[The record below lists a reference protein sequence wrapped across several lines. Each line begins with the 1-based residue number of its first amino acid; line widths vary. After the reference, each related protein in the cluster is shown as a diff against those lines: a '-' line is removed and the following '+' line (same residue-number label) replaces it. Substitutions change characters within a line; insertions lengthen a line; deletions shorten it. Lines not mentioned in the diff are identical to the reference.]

1 MMCTMFLSQA
11 NWLPFRCDVLYCSW
25 PQPTPTRLFRQAL
38 TARMSKSSST
48 KEKSAAKP
56 KASAARSQA
65 TPAQPKSGVKPGTA
79 ANSGAPARPRSRT
92 SRSPK
97 PPSIW
102 IVIGIL
108 LFLLVGYLQQQ
119 GYIDLADL
127 DAWLDDSTASPA
139 PLVYEGEGAGSIQA
153 FFTTPWLI
161 YPDRPARRTP
171 PPHERAI
178 IADIDAAYNS
188 VDMAVF
194 EYNLISI
201 AEALVRAKE
210 RGVAVRLALDRENLE
225 KVEMA
230 EWAGIVQQAGIPV
243 SWQET
248 TAFLH
253 SKFVIIDN
261 SLVWM
266 GSWNATNNDTYRNNN
281 NLLRITMPP
290 LVENYVAEFE
300 QMFDGMFGNAKS
312 SLAPN
317 PVIEVDGV
325 LIENYFSPQDRQLS
339 RLVEWVNSA
348 RSSIHFMAFAFTSPE
363 IAQAMLDRH
372 ADGVLVQGVFEQRN
386 AGGTGAEFE
395 NLRRGG
401 VDVLMDGN
409 CYTMHHKVIIVDE
422 HTVIT
427 GSYNFT
433 RRAEETNDENLLI
446 IDDPELAGQFME
458 EFERVFEQAR
468 NPMRC
473 EA

>member
-1 MMCTMFLSQA
+1 MIRNIALSQT
-11 NWLPFRCDVLYCSW
+11 NWFPSGCDVLHRPR
-25 PQPTPTRLFRQAL
+25 PQPTPRQLFSPAL
-38 TARMSKSSST
+38 TARTNQSSSP
-48 KEKSAAKP
+48 KSGSAAKP
-56 KASAARSQA
+56 KDTAARSKA
-65 TPAQPKSGVKPGTA
+65 TSAKPKPAAKPRA
-79 ANSGAPARPRSRT
+79 AAKPEATTRSRSRT
-92 SRSPK
+92 SRSLK

-119 GYIDLADL
+119 GYIHLEDLDSWLADS
-127 DAWLDDSTASPA
+127 AAPPA
-139 PLVYEGEGAGSIQA
+139 PLVYEEGAGSIQA

-161 YPDRPARRTP
+161 YPDRPAQRTP

-188 VDMAVF
+188 VDLAVF
-194 EYNLISI
+194 EYNLTSI
-201 AEALVRAKE
+201 AEALVRAQE

-290 LVENYVAEFE
+290 LVENYSAEFE
-300 QMFDGMFGNAKS
+300 QMFDGTFGNAKS

-317 PVIEVDGV
+317 PVIEIGGV
-325 LIENYFSPQDRQLS
+325 RIENYFSPQDRQLS

-348 RSSIHFMAFAFTSPE
+348 QSSIRFMAFSFTTPE

-372 ADGVLVQGVFEQRN
+372 ADGVLVQGVYEQRN
-386 AGGTGAEFE
+386 AGGIGAEFE
-395 NLRRGG
+395 NLQSGG
-401 VDVLMDGN
+401 IDVLVDGN
-409 CYTMHHKVIIVDE
+409 CYTMHHKVIIIDE
-422 HTVIT
+422 RTVIT

-468 NPMRC
+468 NPTRC
-473 EA
+473 GA